1 LRIDR
6 NEIEKESKF
15 DMKTII
21 IKEDETPMSV
31 VNAMVRDL

>member
-1 LRIDR
+1 LPLT
-6 NEIEKESKF
+6 SVV
-15 DMKTII
+15 KTII